1 MAKQSVSEEEIQLRK
16 RARRRLVGAVALT
29 ILAAIFLPMV
39 FDDRQKPVGN
49 VQIQIP
55 DERTAAPFS
64 PLPVSAPP
72 AASSPAPEAK
82 QPPPIKPAPIQ
93 AAPVKPAL
101 EKTAPEKAAKVEK
114 KQGQFVVQLGVFS
127 SARNVKELRA
137 KLASNGIKTYV
148 ESIKTAGGDK
158 TRVRAGPYATQ
169 HDAETAKK
177 RIAKS
182 GVNGVVEPR

>member
-39 FDDRQKPVGN
+39 FDDQQKPVGN

-55 DERTAAPFS
+55 DEKTAAPFS
-64 PLPVSAPP
+64 PLPISSPP
-72 AASSPAPEAK
+72 AASA
-82 QPPPIKPAPIQ
+82 
-93 AAPVKPAL
+93 AAPVANPPAQVKPSPVKAVPEKPAH
-101 EKTAPEKAAKVEK
+101 EKAAKVEK
-114 KQGQFVVQLGVFS
+114 KQAGQFVVQLGVFS
-127 SARNVKELRA
+127 SPKNVRELRT
-137 KLASNGIKTYV
+137 KLASAGIKTYV
-148 ESIKTAGGDK
+148 ESIKTAGGEK
-158 TRVRAGPYATQ
+158 TRVRAGPYASK
-169 HDAETAKK
+169 HDADKARK